1 MMSGCEH
8 HDGMQATT
16 TTKGVVVVEEESGGK
31 GGKMERQDVA
41 RHSFTRVAIATGN
54 AERPPL
60 ITQL

>member
-1 MMSGCEH
+1 MMNGCEH
-8 HDGMQATT
+8 HDGMLATAT
-16 TTKGVVVVEEESGGK
+16 RKDVVVGGKESGGR

-41 RHSFTRVAIATGN
+41 SQSFTRVAIATGN